1 MNFERLHQIIVAP
14 VISEKATRVAEK
26 SNQAVF
32 KVLCDAQK
40 PEIKEAVEKLFKVK
54 VERVETVNVKG
65 KIKRFG
71 QSFGKRSDWKKAY
84 VTLAKGQEIDFVGGS
99 AN

>member
-1 MNFERLHQIIVAP
+1 MNFERLHQIILAP

-32 KVLCDAQK
+32 KVLRDAQK
-40 PEIKEAVEKLFKVK
+40 TEIKEAVEKLFKVK
-54 VERVETVNVKG
+54 VTSVATLNVKG

-71 QSFGKRSDWKKAY
+71 QSVGKRSDWKKAY
-84 VTLAKGQEIDFVGGS
+84 VTLAEGQEIDFVGGS

>member
-1 MNFERLHQIIVAP
+1 MNFERLHQIILAP

-32 KVLCDAQK
+32 KVLRNAQK
-40 PEIKEAVEKLFKVK
+40 TEIKEAVEKLFKV
-54 VERVETVNVKG
+54 RVTSVATLNVKG
-65 KIKRFG
+65 KVKRSG

-84 VTLAKGQEIDFVGGS
+84 VTLAQGQEIDFVGGS